1 MPQPHTPT
9 ILAITAATLLGSAVI
24 THHVRAV
31 HRDVRRVE
39 TLGERVVIT
48 EQAILDALRGG
59 GAEAEESAAR
69 LLN

>member
-31 HRDVRRVE
+31 HRDVRRIE
-39 TLGERVVIT
+39 TLGEQVAFT
-48 EQAILDALRGG
+48 EQAILATLRGG
-59 GAEAEESAAR
+59 GDMAEDAAR
-69 LLN
+69 RMCG